1 MKKLTYSSMALA
13 RLRANKKQYFS
24 LVLGIF
30 LAVFLITVFFLA
42 VQGFLLAQVEQSEK
56 KMGKLDSFLLDNTEI
71 TDGQLQKAGFVKEIG
86 HVYVTAALAGT
97 DSYVGYYDA
106 IGEKHMYRTV
116 LEGRMPRAAGEI
128 AIEQTILFAMD
139 LDRQWQPGDTVELSL
154 LPIDGT
160 EETRTFTLV
169 GILTD
174 QSAELD
180 VTKQVNTSAE
190 YIKKFPGLLVSP
202 EEAPFQTGRIAVH
215 RTFLTKGGKFA
226 SNRKATFDND
236 FDITVVNYSQ
246 YCFISF
252 AGTVEYFDPYSVIFA
267 DSESIVLTV
276 VMGGLLTLALL
287 ISCGIG
293 IAGAMEGALTRRSEE
308 IGLMRAV
315 GATKGQIRRIFGRES
330 LILALTVSPLSILA
344 GILAVGIFAWAVPQQ
359 MVLKLNPF
367 LLIPILLLSM
377 LLVILSGNA
386 PLRRS
391 AKLMPMS
398 VIRDTAVLRKHKHIR
413 SKKQFRVSRLISG
426 RLLRLYPSR
435 QIGSGFLTALM
446 LFSLFCAVVCVSL
459 GADKVTADTAA
470 FEIVMMSGGRSG
482 YVDLLPDPPLSAQS
496 IAQLRRLPH
505 VSDVVV
511 ERNITLSVLLEEPGE
526 YLKSEETVLYTEEEY
541 VKELENTV
549 NSDFYHYS
557 LDQWKE
563 EVKHYNQLRDNLH
576 VSEEIAQLNLTTVV
590 LNERTIREK
599 YSHWVE
605 AGTIDLDAINAG
617 KEVLIAAPKIW
628 YGVSQQGYTYTYRG
642 SEPTSKNEV
651 LAAEND
657 TFYPGQILPM
667 IQLYCETDD
676 AEEARNFNN
685 VQRRDTTV
693 TVGAVLKD
701 FDGIW
706 FSRATII
713 TTEEGLQNMDLYT
726 NGYDTYGIYLDGD
739 VDLQTEE
746 MLLQRIEAI
755 ASRSGG
761 GNYINNRLES
771 YRENLTAKVQLI
783 AVFSAISIL
792 FAVVVISMIVS
803 SVTRRIQSDG
813 KRIGMLRAVG
823 ADEKVILGCY
833 SGQVTVSFLG
843 GFLLTTVGIIIV
855 LLSAIIEGLEL
866 YAAYGFG
873 AMIVLTALSWAIC
886 RYILRLRIRAYLNKS
901 IIDNIKEL

>member
-1 MKKLTYSSMALA
+1 MKQLTYSAMAVA

-24 LVLGIF
+24 LVMGIF
-30 LAVFLITVFFLA
+30 LAVFLVTVFFLA
-42 VQGFLLAQVEQSEK
+42 VQGFLLAQVEQAER
-56 KMGKLDSFLLDNTEI
+56 KMGKLDAFLLDNTEI
-71 TDGQLQKAGFVKEIG
+71 TDERLERASFIKEVG
-86 HVYVTAALAGT
+86 HVYVTAEVAGT
-97 DSYVGYYDA
+97 DSYLGYYDA

-116 LEGRMPRAAGEI
+116 LEGRMPQSAGEI

-154 LPIDGT
+154 LPVDGT

-169 GILTD
+169 GILTE

-180 VTKQVNTSAE
+180 LTGIHTSAE
-190 YIKKFPGLLVSP
+190 YIKKFPGLLVCP
-202 EEAPFQTGRIAVH
+202 EEAPFQTGRTAVH

-226 SNRKATFDND
+226 SNRDAIFENSFENVADTR
-236 FDITVVNYSQ
+236 Q

-252 AGTVEYFDPYSVIFA
+252 AGTVEYFDPYSIIF
-267 DSESIVLTV
+267 DGGDSIVLTV
-276 VMGGLLTLALL
+276 VMGGLLTFALL
-287 ISCGIG
+287 ASCGIG
-293 IAGAMEGALTRRSEE
+293 IAGAMEGALSRRSEE
-308 IGLMRAV
+308 IGLLRAV
-315 GATKGQIRRIFGRES
+315 GATKGQIRRIFGREG
-330 LILALTVSPLSILA
+330 LILALVVSPLSILV
-344 GILAVGIFAWAVPQQ
+344 GVLAVAIIAWAVPQQ
-359 MVLKLNPF
+359 MVLKLNPV
-367 LLIPILLLSM
+367 LLIPILLFSM

-386 PLRRS
+386 PLQRS

-435 QIGSGFLTALM
+435 QIGSTVLSALM
-446 LFSLFCAVVCVSL
+446 LFSLFCAAVCVSL
-459 GADKVTADTAA
+459 GTEKVTADTAA
-470 FEIVMMSGGRSG
+470 FEIVMMSGGRAG
-482 YVDLLPDPPLSAQS
+482 YVDRLPEPPLSAQS

-505 VSDVVV
+505 VSDVVI

-541 VKELENTV
+541 VKALENTA

-563 EVKHYNQLRDNLH
+563 EVKYYNQVRDKLN
-576 VSEEIAQLNLTTVV
+576 VSQDMAELNLTTVV
-590 LNERTIREK
+590 LDERIIREK

-628 YGVSQQGYTYTYRG
+628 FGVSQQGYTYTYRG
-642 SEPTSKNEV
+642 SEPSRKTDV

-667 IQLYCETDD
+667 IQLYCESDNYAD
-676 AEEARNFNN
+676 AQNFAN

-713 TTEEGLQNMDLYT
+713 TTEEGLQNMDLYA
-726 NGYDTYGIYLDGD
+726 NGYDTYKIYLNGD
-739 VDLQTEE
+739 IDLQTEE
-746 MLLQRIEAI
+746 MLVQRIEAI

-761 GNYINNRLES
+761 GNYFNNRLES

-792 FAVVVISMIVS
+792 FAAVVISMIVS

-843 GFLLTTVGIIIV
+843 GFLLTTVGITIV

-866 YAAYGFG
+866 YAAYGFA

-886 RYILRLRIRAYLNKS
+886 RYILRLRMRAYLNKS